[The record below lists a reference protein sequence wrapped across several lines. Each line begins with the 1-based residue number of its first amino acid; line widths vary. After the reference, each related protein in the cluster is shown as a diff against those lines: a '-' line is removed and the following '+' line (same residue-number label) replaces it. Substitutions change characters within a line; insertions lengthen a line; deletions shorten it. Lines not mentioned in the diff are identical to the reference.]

1 MPSKATF
8 FAPGKLFIAGE
19 YAVVNG
25 LAHALLM
32 PTSVGI
38 SVQVRKTKSMHIRNV
53 QYPSL
58 SQSFTW
64 ISEIKQPLIRLSF
77 EVLRQY
83 LGEQHMELLPCSL
96 KIESSISSQHIKY
109 GLGSSGALVV
119 ACLGALLKFH
129 GLKLSSMDLYK
140 LSVRAMID
148 HQISSSFADLA
159 VSSFKKPL
167 LYHKFNQDIHTQIK
181 TLSVQ
186 NTLGLFWDGLV
197 IQPVKDHRLFHPLVI
212 FSGVPA
218 TSSDFVSQVLPHVG
232 FTDGQTLNEI
242 VVHYQSQP
250 IRTTITKAND
260 WLIELEQKSQQKL
273 FVEPI
278 KKILFLAEEYDG
290 FGKFSGAGG
299 GDCVLVY
306 FEERN
311 QEIQFRKKIKGRF
324 LVMEGII

>member
-1 MPSKATF
+1 MPNKATF

-25 LAHALLM
+25 LAHALLV

-38 SVQVRKTKSMHIRNV
+38 TVQVRKTKHMHIRNI
-53 QYPSL
+53 QYPNL

-83 LGEQHMELLPCSL
+83 LGEQQMELLPCSI
-96 KIESSISSQHIKY
+96 KIKSSISSQHVKY

-119 ACLGALLKFH
+119 ACLGALLKFY
-129 GLKLSSMDLYK
+129 GWKLSPLDLYK

-148 HQISSSFADLA
+148 HQLSSSFADLA
-159 VSSFKKPL
+159 VSSFKRPL
-167 LYHKFNQDIHTQIK
+167 LYHKFNKDIQTQIK

-186 NTLGLFWDGLV
+186 NTLALSWDGLV
-197 IQPVKDHRLFHPLVI
+197 IQPVKDHELFHPLVV

-218 TSSDFVSQVLPHVG
+218 ASSDFVSQVLPHI
-232 FTDGQTLNEI
+232 TLADGQVLNDI
-242 VVHYQSQP
+242 VVHYRTQP
-250 IRTTITKAND
+250 IRTTITRAKE
-260 WLIELEQKSQQKL
+260 WLLDVENKSQQKL
-273 FVEPI
+273 FVAPI
-278 KKILFLAEEYDG
+278 QTVLSVAEQHAG

-306 FEERN
+306 FDQVS
-311 QEIQFRKKIKGRF
+311 QEKLFRKKIKGRF
-324 LVMEGII
+324 QVMEGII

>member
-1 MPSKATF
+1 MRSKATF

-25 LAHALLM
+25 ISHALLI

-38 SVQVRKTKSMHIRNV
+38 KVQVRKTMNMHIRNV

-77 EVLRQY
+77 EVLRQF
-83 LGEQHMELLPCSL
+83 LGEQHMELIPCSL

-119 ACLGALLKFH
+119 ASLGALLKFH

-148 HQISSSFADLA
+148 HQTSSSFADLA

-186 NTLGLFWDGLV
+186 NTLGLNWDGLI

-212 FSGVPA
+212 FSGVA
-218 TSSDFVSQVLPHVG
+218 ASSSDFVGQVLSHL
-232 FTDGQTLNEI
+232 TITEGQTINNI
-242 VVHYQSQP
+242 VLQYQKQP
-250 IRTTITKAND
+250 IRTTITQAKE
-260 WLIELEQKSQQKL
+260 WLVDLEQKSQQRL
-273 FVEPI
+273 CVEPI
-278 KKILFLAEEYDG
+278 QKILSIAEQYNG

-306 FEERN
+306 FEEADR
-311 QEIQFRKKIKGRF
+311 EKQFRKKIKGRF
-324 LVMEGII
+324 QVMEGII